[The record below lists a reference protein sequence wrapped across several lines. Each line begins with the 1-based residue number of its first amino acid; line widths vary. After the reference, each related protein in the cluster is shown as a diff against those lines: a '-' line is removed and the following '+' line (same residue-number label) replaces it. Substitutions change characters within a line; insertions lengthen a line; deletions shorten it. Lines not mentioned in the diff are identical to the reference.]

1 MRLMHFD
8 KSYHAIDRATDLH
21 PNDRHFAEKLVATA
35 KKNGASTADRQET
48 IDSNILLTVL
58 KRNKVPL
65 VYLDR
70 GLFDG
75 HSDFFKT
82 PEFNK
87 QFELET
93 AECHMLREEWAKV
106 KDEFTKADIESI
118 LIKSVGYF
126 PYKSSNLDVLIK
138 QSKRDKAES
147 ILIQMGYIQLHN
159 VEEPF
164 KTLFRKFKGLASVSV
179 IHLHNK
185 VAWMNP
191 FHDEELLWARYRK
204 SDKDDLLDIPSAEDS
219 ILILTAHWF
228 YEDKEIKLS
237 DILKVTTCLKNNV
250 DWRYL
255 TSVAKKMG
263 WLNGLYFGLLVQ
275 AFIEKHLYG
284 KSFIQDKHLEEF
296 HLALPRW
303 MRVYLE
309 KKVYSR
315 EILLPFKL
323 PKILGK
329 SLHLFKTCKDNTT
342 TVSRKITE
350 LYRVAN
356 GALFAILFYKF
367 KVNIRYQPPMLI
379 SISGI
384 DGSGKSTYAEH
395 LCDILNLCEIRT
407 RTVWSRIG
415 SSSFLKPFSKIA
427 KIFYYFKKRKGFS
440 DYSENAG
447 EAEMRRKDLFEK
459 SPVFRWVGISLLLI
473 EMLWHYSYKV
483 ALPLVFKNVVICDR
497 YVYDSLVDIKTRY
510 GINSNSR
517 EGRFFKEILTT
528 LTPKAD
534 IAFVLNIPLAEAC
547 NQEKV
552 NLQESGLIE
561 DQMNAYQDIAKLFDL
576 NQVNT
581 DSHTPIGDICD
592 RMINETLIAY
602 YKKWPTPKNQ
612 TESKAVPI

>member
-1 MRLMHFD
+1 MYF
-8 KSYHAIDRATDLH
+8 H
-21 PNDRHFAEKLVATA
+21 PNDFRFAEKLVATV
-35 KKNGASTADRQET
+35 KKNGASTADRQEA

-58 KRNKVPL
+58 KRNKVSL
-65 VYLDR
+65 IYLDQ

-82 PEFNK
+82 PAFNK
-87 QFELET
+87 QFESET
-93 AECHMLREEWAKV
+93 AECHKLREEWAKV
-106 KDEFTKADIESI
+106 QDEFTKADIESI

-126 PYKSSNLDVLIK
+126 PYKSSNLDVLVK

-147 ILIQMGYIQLHN
+147 ILKQMGYIQLHN

-164 KTLFRKFKGLASVSV
+164 KTLFRKFKGLTSISV

-204 SDKDDLLDIPSAEDS
+204 SNKDDLLYIPSPEDS

-228 YEDKEIKLS
+228 YEDKEINLS
-237 DILKVTTCLKNNV
+237 DILKVTTCLKNDL

-255 TSVAKKMG
+255 TAVAKKFG

-284 KSFIQDKHLEEF
+284 NSFIQDKRLADF

-303 MRVYLE
+303 MCMYL
-309 KKVYSR
+309 KNKVYSR
-315 EILLPFKL
+315 EISLPFKL

-329 SLHLFKTCKDNTT
+329 SLHIFKTCKDNTT

-350 LYRVAN
+350 IYRVVN

-395 LCDILNLCEIRT
+395 LCDILNFCEIRT

-415 SSSFLKPFSKIA
+415 SSGFLKPFSKMV
-427 KIFYYFKKRKGFS
+427 KFFYYFKKRKCFS

-447 EAEMRRKDLFEK
+447 EAEIRRKDLFEELA
-459 SPVFRWVGISLLLI
+459 VFRWVGISLLLI
-473 EMLWHYSYKV
+473 EMLWHYFYKV

-497 YVYDSLVDIKTRY
+497 YVYDSLVDVNTRY
-510 GINSNSR
+510 GINSDSR
-517 EGRFFKEILTT
+517 EGRLFKKILTT

-534 IAFVLNIPLAEAC
+534 IAYVLNIPLAEAC
-547 NQEKV
+547 NREKID
-552 NLQESGLIE
+552 LQESGFIE
-561 DQMNAYQDIAKLFDL
+561 DQINAYKAIAKLFDL
-576 NQVNT
+576 KQLNT
-581 DSHTPIGDICD
+581 DNHTPIGDICD

-602 YKKWPTPKNQ
+602 YKKWPSPKNQ